1 MNTLKKIF
9 GQEIEVKTAAFR
21 WVKLETESQ
30 LEELKSKSNQ
40 KPQAIFKH
48 STRCIISKMA
58 LKKFE
63 NEFDFVDK
71 VDLYL
76 LDLLQNRDISN
87 QVATDFEIQHQS
99 PQLILIQNG
108 KAIYHIS
115 HENIEASELKN
126 YL

>member
-40 KPQAIFKH
+40 KPQVIFKH

-58 LKKFE
+58 LKQFE
-63 NEFDFVDK
+63 NEYSFADQ